1 MATETITTTIPFIP
15 LKEEDTVIETGY
27 NDSTIRIDDDED
39 NKIIKQNNITK
50 RFLIDYNDKKIK
62 RQKKTKK
69 KKPLLTTHSSSITC
83 TPTISTTITTTS
95 YLKQPYHY
103 ISSFFYSSSSPPPP
117 PPPLPPSSSSLS
129 IDQSYK
135 PTTPNNNQSNLTL
148 EQKYG
153 TLQSTSIGKGAY
165 ANVKLI
171 TNHQQQSIYAVK
183 IFKNKKNKKNNR
195 LHEKKI
201 MKKITGEYC
210 IASSLNHPNI
220 VETFDFLKN
229 KYGHYC
235 MVMEYCTG
243 GDLYHAIERDQLTL
257 CKMKSYFK
265 QLLLGLDYLHS
276 LGVAHRDIKPENLM
290 LSKDGK
296 TLKITDFG
304 VAEVFCEKWQRHCRL
319 SSGFVG
325 SLAFIA
331 PEIFLH
337 HQEGY
342 QAMQVDVWSA
352 AMVFCCM
359 WLKGTLFQYAEKSDA
374 YYRLFLKSYSTR
386 SFKTLS
392 SINDSDFRSLIY
404 LMLNP
409 NPHNRIQISTILK
422 LSFISNIAI

>member
-1 MATETITTTIPFIP
+1 MYSYHIYNRYYYFLFKTTLSLYF
-15 LKEEDTVIETGY
+15 
-27 NDSTIRIDDDED
+27 
-39 NKIIKQNNITK
+39 
-50 RFLIDYNDKKIK
+50 F
-62 RQKKTKK
+62 
-69 KKPLLTTHSSSITC
+69 
-83 TPTISTTITTTS
+83 
-95 YLKQPYHY
+95 
-103 ISSFFYSSSSPPPP
+103 FFYSSSSSPS
-117 PPPLPPSSSSLS
+117 PSSSPPPSTLP
-129 IDQSYK
+129 IDSSYK
-135 PTTPNNNQSNLTL
+135 LTTTTSNNNNNLTL

-171 TNHQQQSIYAVK
+171 INHHHHHHQQSIYAVK
-183 IFKNKKNKKNNR
+183 IFKTKHNKKNNR
-195 LHEKKI
+195 HHHHFHHEKKT
-201 MKKITGEYC
+201 MKKITSEYC

-220 VETFDFLKN
+220 VKTFDFLKN
-229 KYGHYC
+229 NYGHYC
-235 MVMEYCTG
+235 MVMEYCSG
-243 GDLYHAIERDQLTL
+243 GDLYHVIERDQLTL

-331 PEIFLH
+331 PEIFLY

-359 WLKGTLFQYAEKSDA
+359 WLKGTLFQYAEKSDT

-386 SFKTLS
+386 TFKTLS

-422 LSFISNIAI
+422 LSFISNIII